1 MKGYTD
7 FVGGMFWG
15 MEICKRADPSDT
27 KYMDWNKVEKICLEH
42 PNEEIEAGLRE
53 DWNNT
58 SGIIFSKGK
67 WVDGGVLYDQSRW
80 ATPIVDIN
88 GEEIECWTHTPH
100 DRTGIPEWWG
110 RGEQVYDEWDL
121 DDEE

>member
-7 FVGGMFWG
+7 FVGGMIMG
-15 MEICKRADPSDT
+15 MELCKRIDPSET
-27 KYMDWNKVEKICLEH
+27 KYMDWDKVEKICLEH

-58 SGIIFSKGK
+58 SGTIFSKGK
-67 WVDGGVLYDQSRW
+67 WVNGGILYDQSRW

-100 DRTGIPEWWG
+100 DHTSIPDWWG
-110 RGEQVYDEWDL
+110 RGEQVYNEWDL
-121 DDEE
+121 DDDE